1 MRTQLSLMSIILP
14 LIPYLIVF
22 LYGDSVAR
30 VISLIFMGLSLVIG
44 VVGVMRGNTLA
55 ESLIAVIFISLASVL
70 SSGYLVYSTS
80 TYILYINPI
89 GLTMLGYSIGLVE
102 LAIVAS
108 MMLRMYNRM
117 YGELTGKGYSEDE
130 VKSELSEFTKNVMGM
145 SLIVLAI
152 SILVY
157 LLVSSVAVTV
167 IDPVTALVIFLI
179 IYVVLLRYVVRV
191 TQG

>member
-1 MRTQLSLMSIILP
+1 MSIILP

-44 VVGVMRGNTLA
+44 VVGAMRGNPLA

-70 SSGYLVYSTS
+70 SSGYLFYSTR

-130 VKSELSEFTKNVMGM
+130 VKSELSEFTKNVMGV
-145 SLIVLAI
+145 SLIVLVI

-191 TQG
+191 TQVNQ